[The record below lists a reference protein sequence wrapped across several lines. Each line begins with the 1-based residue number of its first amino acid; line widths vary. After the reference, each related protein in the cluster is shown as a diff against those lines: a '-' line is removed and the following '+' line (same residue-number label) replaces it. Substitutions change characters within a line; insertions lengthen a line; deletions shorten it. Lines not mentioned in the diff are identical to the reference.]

1 MRYLVSGREM
11 QQYDANTTE
20 YFKVPSLLL
29 MEQAAL
35 ALTEEIKKAAS
46 GEERILIACGIG
58 NNGADGLA
66 AARMLLLDGKN
77 VDIVSVGDRKKATN
91 QWNTQYEILHSY
103 GFPVL
108 EDIPEDVTYDV
119 VADAVFGV
127 GLSRDITGIYAEKI
141 NQLNRMAAK
150 KIAVDVPTGI
160 CSDTGAVL
168 GTAFRADITV
178 TFAFEKTG
186 LYLWPG
192 NEYAGQIIT
201 KAIGITKES
210 FLGERPAVQV
220 LEEPDIDRLPKRL
233 SHSNKGTYG
242 KVLLIAG
249 SIGMAGAAV
258 LSAKAACTAGCGL
271 VRVFT
276 PEENRGILQ
285 IQVPEA
291 ILTTYKAS
299 EINIAALNEAMAW
312 ADAIICGP
320 GIGKSDISRE
330 IVKNVLQQK
339 KVPVVLDA
347 DALNLIAEDISC
359 LKASSAKII
368 VTPHMGEMSRLTAK
382 KISQIQSH
390 MIETAKTFS
399 KDYNVVC
406 VLKDERTVIAAPS
419 GSIYLNLSGN
429 NGMAT
434 AGSGDVLAG
443 ITGSFAAQGMDLEKA
458 GAFGAFLHGMAGD
471 AILPETGYRGMT
483 ANDIILGLKKVFANR
498 QI

>member
-1 MRYLVSGREM
+1 M

-29 MEQAAL
+29 MERAAL
-35 ALTEEIKKAAS
+35 ALTEEIKKIS
-46 GEERILIACGIG
+46 SENDIILIACGMG

-66 AARMLLLDGKN
+66 AARMLLLDDRN
-77 VDIVSVGDRKKATN
+77 VVIVSIGERKKATE
-91 QWNTQYEILHSY
+91 QWNKQYEILDCY
-103 GFPVL
+103 GFSVL
-108 EDIPEDVTYDV
+108 EDIPEHITYDV
-119 VADAVFGV
+119 VVDAVFGV

-141 NQLNRMAAK
+141 NQLNRMPAK
-150 KIAVDVPTGI
+150 KIAVDIPSGI

-178 TFAFEKTG
+178 TFAFGKTG

-192 NEYAGQIIT
+192 NEYVGQVIT

-220 LEEPDIDRLPKRL
+220 LEEPDIDRLPERL

-258 LSAKAACTAGCGL
+258 LSAKAAYTAGCGL

-330 IVKNVLQQK
+330 IVKNVLQQA

-359 LKASSAKII
+359 LKDASAKII

-390 MIETAKTFS
+390 MIEAAKTFS

-406 VLKDERTVIAAPS
+406 ILKDERTVIAAPS

-443 ITGSFAAQGMDLEKA
+443 ITGSFAAQGMDLEMA
-458 GAFGAFLHGMAGD
+458 GAFGVFLHGMAGD
-471 AILPETGYRGMT
+471 TILPETGYRGMT
-483 ANDIILGLKKVFANR
+483 ANDIILGLKKVFADR